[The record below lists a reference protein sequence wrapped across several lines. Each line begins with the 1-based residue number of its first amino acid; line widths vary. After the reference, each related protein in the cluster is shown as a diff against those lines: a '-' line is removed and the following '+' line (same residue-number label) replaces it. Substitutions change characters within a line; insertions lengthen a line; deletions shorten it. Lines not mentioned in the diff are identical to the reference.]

1 MKIQC
6 SGYCTNNF
14 QTEEYITYIH
24 PTIAFHSLESIRV
37 TKICPFHSNNYKI
50 SRKGIPPYRKTH
62 FVYHHEIL
70 TPGEM
75 HAWKN
80 ERNPK
85 EIPRYPHSYSKR
97 DELLTRHSCHSN
109 SRPEVVP
116 VIHSILSLSTPLS
129 PIS

>member
-50 SRKGIPPYRKTH
+50 SRKGILPYRKTH

-70 TPGEM
+70 TPGEQCTRERT
-75 HAWKN
+75 KETRKKSRGIPIRIRN
-80 ERNPK
+80 E
-85 EIPRYPHSYSKR
+85 
-97 DELLTRHSCHSN
+97 TSC
-109 SRPEVVP
+109 
-116 VIHSILSLSTPLS
+116 
-129 PIS
+129 